1 MENIWKYIF
10 TKELR
15 VDPSEHYIM
24 ISDSPMNP
32 KINKEKLA
40 LIMFEE
46 FNIPGLFFADQV
58 VMPLYSIGKTIGFVA
73 NIGDVFSHFG
83 SVFEGYSL
91 RQSII
96 RMELAGRDVTDYLIR
111 ILYEEDVYLAT
122 TAEREIAKDIKEQTC
137 YIALDFENEKKIL

>member
-1 MENIWKYIF
+1 MKNIWKYIF

-15 VDPSEHYIM
+15 VALSEHYIM
-24 ISDSPMNP
+24 ISDSTMNR

-40 LIMFEE
+40 IIMFEE
-46 FNIPGLFFADQV
+46 FNILGLFFADQV

-73 NIGDVFSHFG
+73 NIGGAFSHFG

-91 RQSII
+91 HQSII

-111 ILYEEDVYLAT
+111 ILYEEGVHLTT

-137 YIALDFENEKKIL
+137 YVD